1 LFIEQDAG
9 DFSIDIIEKD
19 QPEGVAIIENHLGKS
34 MTYLASSGKELKCY
48 LDCC

>member
-19 QPEGVAIIENHLGKS
+19 QPEGVAIIENHLGKPS
-34 MTYLASSGKELKCY
+34 LPSRQVNDISSI
-48 LDCC
+48 